1 MGCKIIIFNKTQK
14 QAYVTRTCGVWCLLF
29 LYLQHYSK
37 KIIFG
42 SFSGQL
48 DELMKNE
55 KKLQDIA
62 YQLFPN
68 MEKIYKRKCTKA
80 KGQICKIYV
89 ESFY

>member
-42 SFSGQL
+42 SFSGQR